1 MNSLY
6 TRVPVGLPPHR
17 RISCPGRFQLVK
29 PRLPDKKPIPSH
41 PKMDAA
47 MNDGNQ
53 AAARDAAQDEAQRA
67 EAAPQIETISVVVRP
82 IKVIHS
88 TK

>member
-1 MNSLY
+1 MLQYNLQQVLSHPFR
-6 TRVPVGLPPHR
+6 TSKAGENHR
-17 RISCPGRFQLVK
+17 NIS
-29 PRLPDKKPIPSH
+29 KPIPSH